1 MSLSHFGQQEIHT
14 TSVNTIQLQY
24 VLQRS
29 RTIKPLPLTVISHPA
44 FATSQFRKKLQA
56 HLRRWTGTNIA
67 KFLNSE
73 PEERHLFRNT
83 QTFQGLVIVGTH
95 VTQGGNNFQSCNV
108 AGISKLISISPLVL
122 L

>member
-1 MSLSHFGQQEIHT
+1 MF
-14 TSVNTIQLQY
+14 VNTIQFQY
-24 VLQRS
+24 VLQCS
-29 RTIKPLPLTVISHPA
+29 RTFKLLPLTLISHSA

-95 VTQGGNNFQSCNV
+95 VTQGDNSFQSCNV
-108 AGISKLISISPLVL
+108 AGINKLKFDIKKLISISALVFL
-122 L
+122 